1 MKTIVALKRDG
12 AREHFRLI
20 EVDREEDDRAMIM
33 ILASYETFS
42 KRLYD
47 QKLFSVHQLCDV

>member
-20 EVDREEDDRAMIM
+20 EADREEDDRAMIM
-33 ILASYETFS
+33 ILASYKTFS

-47 QKLFSVHQLCDV
+47 QK